1 MAQRFELHRALSMP
15 PPPQGVE
22 RIVASWFVSAPMPSV
37 PVAGAA
43 VVSMSSWI
51 ERTAAGRNAPV

>member
-1 MAQRFELHRALSMP
+1 
-15 PPPQGVE
+15 
-22 RIVASWFVSAPMPSV
+22 V